1 MGIYSTP
8 LFVRTSHG
16 TPDEVCI
23 NIATWSADRRE
34 EWATAG
40 FLTADRHIWTL
51 RQLMEDTPPHA
62 CHRVYWHLDPLQI
75 NRWIALG
82 RDVIAAYPQLEWL
95 QFHFWCSD
103 ETIPYY
109 LEYRRD
115 APAKLFLKTAKREP
129 ENRALFLE
137 RPRRTW
143 TTYLWSLVGV
153 THTEEPTPDNLDQN
167 LYTRNLDRI
176 QFGKITLGET
186 STTAD
191 AATQLRSMLD
201 PHP

>member
-8 LFVRTSHG
+8 LFVRISHG
-16 TPDEVCI
+16 NPDEVSI
-23 NIATWSADRRE
+23 NIADWSAGRRE
-34 EWATAG
+34 AWMTAG

-62 CHRVYWHLDPLQI
+62 CHRIYWHLDQQQI

-82 RDVIAAYPQLEWL
+82 RDILTVYSHLDWL

-103 ETIPYY
+103 EALPYY
-109 LEYRRD
+109 LEYCRD
-115 APAKLFLKTAKREP
+115 TPTKLFLKTAKRDT

-143 TTYLWSLVGV
+143 GEYFRGE
-153 THTEEPTPDNLDQN
+153 TEIVLTFNQN
-167 LYTRNLDRI
+167 LYTRNLGRI
-176 QFGKITLGET
+176 QFGKITLEEH
-186 STTAD
+186 
-191 AATQLRSMLD
+191 Q
-201 PHP
+201 